1 MTINI
6 RVITPDRI
14 VCSTTAE
21 EIILPSTTGQLGI
34 LDGHAPLITAL
45 DIGVLRIKM
54 DQKWTPMILFGG
66 FAEIDQDQIT
76 ILVNDVE
83 EAASLKLDEVTVA
96 LEQATLAVEN
106 AETNREKIEAS
117 QNLKK
122 ASARVQAATFFIL
135 IFKKVLREY
144 SKNFFF

>member
-66 FAEIDQDQIT
+66 FAEVDQDQIT

-83 EAASLKLDEVTVA
+83 EATSLKLDEVTVA
-96 LEQATLAVEN
+96 LEEATIAVEQ

-122 ASARVQAATFFIL
+122 ASARVQAATFL
-135 IFKKVLREY
+135 
-144 SKNFFF
+144 S

>member
-1 MTINI
+1 MTISI

-14 VCSTTAE
+14 VCSTAAE

-34 LDGHAPLITAL
+34 LNGHAPLITAL

-66 FAEIDQDQIT
+66 FAEVDKDQIT

-83 EAASLKLDEVTVA
+83 EAESLKLNEVTNA
-96 LEQATLAVEN
+96 LEKATIAVEN
-106 AETNREKIEAS
+106 AETSKEKIEAS

-122 ASARVQAATFFIL
+122 ASARVQASTFL
-135 IFKKVLREY
+135 
-144 SKNFFF
+144 N

>member
-34 LDGHAPLITAL
+34 LNGHAPLITAL

-83 EAASLKLDEVTVA
+83 EAASLKLEEVTVA

-122 ASARVQAATFFIL
+122 ASARVQAATFL
-135 IFKKVLREY
+135 
-144 SKNFFF
+144 S

>member
-1 MTINI
+1 MAINI

-66 FAEIDQDQIT
+66 FAEVDQDQIT

-83 EAASLKLDEVTVA
+83 EAASLKLNEVTIA
-96 LEQATLAVEN
+96 LEEATLAVEQ
-106 AETNREKIEAS
+106 AKTNREKIEAS

-122 ASARVQAATFFIL
+122 ASARVQAATFL
-135 IFKKVLREY
+135 
-144 SKNFFF
+144 S

>member
-1 MTINI
+1 
-6 RVITPDRI
+6 
-14 VCSTTAE
+14 
-21 EIILPSTTGQLGI
+21 
-34 LDGHAPLITAL
+34 
-45 DIGVLRIKM
+45 M

-66 FAEIDQDQIT
+66 FAEVDQNQIT

-96 LEQATLAVEN
+96 LEEATIAVEQ

-122 ASARVQAATFFIL
+122 ASARVQAATFL
-135 IFKKVLREY
+135 
-144 SKNFFF
+144 S

>member
-122 ASARVQAATFFIL
+122 ASARVQAATFL
-135 IFKKVLREY
+135 
-144 SKNFFF
+144 S

>member
-106 AETNREKIEAS
+106 AETNREKIVAS

-122 ASARVQAATFFIL
+122 ASARVQAATFL
-135 IFKKVLREY
+135 
-144 SKNFFF
+144 S

>member
-1 MTINI
+1 MAINI

-54 DQKWTPMILFGG
+54 DQKWTPMVLFGG
-66 FAEIDQDQIT
+66 FAEVDQDQIT

-83 EAASLKLDEVTVA
+83 EAAVLNLNDVTVA
-96 LEQATLAVEN
+96 LEQATLALEN
-106 AETNREKIEAS
+106 AQTSREKIEAS

-122 ASARVQAATFFIL
+122 ASARVQAATFL
-135 IFKKVLREY
+135 
-144 SKNFFF
+144 S

>member
-83 EAASLKLDEVTVA
+83 EAASLNLDEVTVA

-122 ASARVQAATFFIL
+122 ASARVQAATFL
-135 IFKKVLREY
+135 
-144 SKNFFF
+144 S

>member
-14 VCSTTAE
+14 VCSTSAE

-66 FAEIDQDQIT
+66 FAEVDQDQIT

-96 LEQATLAVEN
+96 LEKATLAVEE
-106 AETNREKIEAS
+106 AETNREK
-117 QNLKK
+117 N
-122 ASARVQAATFFIL
+122 
-135 IFKKVLREY
+135 
-144 SKNFFF
+144 

>member
-83 EAASLKLDEVTVA
+83 EAATIKLDEVTVA
-96 LEQATLAVEN
+96 LEQATLAVET

-122 ASARVQAATFFIL
+122 ASARVQAATFL
-135 IFKKVLREY
+135 
-144 SKNFFF
+144 S

>member
-14 VCSTTAE
+14 VCSTSAE

-66 FAEIDQDQIT
+66 FAEVDQDQIT

-96 LEQATLAVEN
+96 LEKATLAVEE

-122 ASARVQAATFFIL
+122 ASARVQAATFL
-135 IFKKVLREY
+135 
-144 SKNFFF
+144 S

>member
-45 DIGVLRIKM
+45 DIGVLRIKI

-83 EAASLKLDEVTVA
+83 EAATLKLEEVTVA
-96 LEQATLAVEN
+96 LEQATLAVES

-122 ASARVQAATFFIL
+122 ASARVQAATFL
-135 IFKKVLREY
+135 
-144 SKNFFF
+144 S

>member
-14 VCSTTAE
+14 VCSTSAE

-66 FAEIDQDQIT
+66 FAEVDQDQIT

-83 EAASLKLDEVTVA
+83 EAASLKLDEVTIA
-96 LEQATLAVEN
+96 LEKATLAVEE
-106 AETNREKIEAS
+106 ADTNREKIEAS

-122 ASARVQAATFFIL
+122 ASARVQAATFL
-135 IFKKVLREY
+135 
-144 SKNFFF
+144 S

>member
-21 EIILPSTTGQLGI
+21 EIILPSTTGQFGI

-66 FAEIDQDQIT
+66 FAEVDQNQIT

-96 LEQATLAVEN
+96 LEEATIAVEQ

-122 ASARVQAATFFIL
+122 ASARVQAATFL
-135 IFKKVLREY
+135 
-144 SKNFFF
+144 S

>member
-66 FAEIDQDQIT
+66 FAEVDQDQIT

-83 EAASLKLDEVTVA
+83 EATSLKLDEVTVA
-96 LEQATLAVEN
+96 LEKATLAVEQ

-122 ASARVQAATFFIL
+122 ASARVQAATFL
-135 IFKKVLREY
+135 
-144 SKNFFF
+144 S

>member
-83 EAASLKLDEVTVA
+83 EATSLKLDEVTVA
-96 LEQATLAVEN
+96 LEKATLAVEQ

-122 ASARVQAATFFIL
+122 ASARVQAATFL
-135 IFKKVLREY
+135 
-144 SKNFFF
+144 S

>member
-14 VCSTTAE
+14 VCSAVAE

-45 DIGVLRIKM
+45 DIGVLRIKTN
-54 DQKWTPMILFGG
+54 QKWTPIILFGG
-66 FAEIDQDQIT
+66 FAEVDQNQIT
-76 ILVNDVE
+76 ILVNGVE
-83 EAASLKLDEVTVA
+83 EAEDLKLNNASIGLDNAIIA
-96 LEQATLAVEN
+96 LDN
-106 AETNREKIEAS
+106 ASTSREKLEAS

-122 ASARVQAATFFIL
+122 ASARVQAATFL
-135 IFKKVLREY
+135 
-144 SKNFFF
+144 S

>member
-83 EAASLKLDEVTVA
+83 EAATLKLEEVTVA
-96 LEQATLAVEN
+96 LEQATLAVES

-122 ASARVQAATFFIL
+122 ASARVQAATFL
-135 IFKKVLREY
+135 
-144 SKNFFF
+144 S

>member
-54 DQKWTPMILFGG
+54 DQKWTPMVLFGG
-66 FAEIDQDQIT
+66 FAEVDQDQIT

-83 EAASLKLDEVTVA
+83 EAAVLNLNDVTVA
-96 LEQATLAVEN
+96 LEQATLALEN
-106 AETNREKIEAS
+106 AQTSREKIEAS

-122 ASARVQAATFFIL
+122 ASARVQAATFL
-135 IFKKVLREY
+135 
-144 SKNFFF
+144 S

>member
-66 FAEIDQDQIT
+66 FAEVDQDQIT

-83 EAASLKLDEVTVA
+83 EAASLKLNEVTIA
-96 LEQATLAVEN
+96 LEEATLAVEQ
-106 AETNREKIEAS
+106 AKTNREKIEAS

-122 ASARVQAATFFIL
+122 ASARVQAATFL
-135 IFKKVLREY
+135 
-144 SKNFFF
+144 S

>member
-83 EAASLKLDEVTVA
+83 EAATLKLDEVTVA
-96 LEQATLAVEN
+96 LEQATLAVET

-122 ASARVQAATFFIL
+122 ASARVQAATFL
-135 IFKKVLREY
+135 
-144 SKNFFF
+144 S

>member
-1 MTINI
+1 MAINI

-21 EIILPSTTGQLGI
+21 EIILPSTTVQLGI

-54 DQKWTPMILFGG
+54 DQKWTPMVLFGG
-66 FAEIDQDQIT
+66 FAEVDQDQIT

-83 EAASLKLDEVTVA
+83 EAAVLNLNDVTVA
-96 LEQATLAVEN
+96 LEQATLALEN
-106 AETNREKIEAS
+106 AQTSREKIEAS

-122 ASARVQAATFFIL
+122 ASARVQAATFL
-135 IFKKVLREY
+135 
-144 SKNFFF
+144 S

>member
-1 MTINI
+1 MAINI

-122 ASARVQAATFFIL
+122 ASARVQAATFL
-135 IFKKVLREY
+135 
-144 SKNFFF
+144 S

>member
-45 DIGVLRIKM
+45 DIGVLRIKI

-66 FAEIDQDQIT
+66 FAEVDQDQIT

-83 EAASLKLDEVTVA
+83 EATSLKLDEVIVA
-96 LEQATLAVEN
+96 LEKATLAVEQ

-122 ASARVQAATFFIL
+122 ASARVQAATFL
-135 IFKKVLREY
+135 
-144 SKNFFF
+144 S

>member
-1 MTINI
+1 MTIGI

-14 VCSTTAE
+14 VCSTAAE

-34 LDGHAPLITAL
+34 LNGHAPLITAL

-66 FAEIDQDQIT
+66 FAEVDKDQIT

-83 EAASLKLDEVTVA
+83 EAESLKLNEVTNA
-96 LEQATLAVEN
+96 LEKATIAVEN
-106 AETNREKIEAS
+106 AET
-117 QNLKK
+117 
-122 ASARVQAATFFIL
+122 
-135 IFKKVLREY
+135 
-144 SKNFFF
+144 SKE

>member
-83 EAASLKLDEVTVA
+83 EAASLKLDEVTLA

-122 ASARVQAATFFIL
+122 ASARVQAATFL
-135 IFKKVLREY
+135 
-144 SKNFFF
+144 S

>member
-66 FAEIDQDQIT
+66 FAEVDQNQIT

-96 LEQATLAVEN
+96 LEEATIAVEQ

-122 ASARVQAATFFIL
+122 ASARVQAATFL
-135 IFKKVLREY
+135 
-144 SKNFFF
+144 S

>member
-54 DQKWTPMILFGG
+54 DQKWTPMIFFGG

-122 ASARVQAATFFIL
+122 ASARVQAATFL
-135 IFKKVLREY
+135 
-144 SKNFFF
+144 S

>member
-66 FAEIDQDQIT
+66 FAEVDQDQIT

-83 EAASLKLDEVTVA
+83 EAASLKLNEVTIA
-96 LEQATLAVEN
+96 LEEATLAVEQ
-106 AETNREKIEAS
+106 AQTNREKIEAS

-122 ASARVQAATFFIL
+122 ASARVQAATFL
-135 IFKKVLREY
+135 
-144 SKNFFF
+144 S

>member
-83 EAASLKLDEVTVA
+83 EAASLKLDEVTAA

-122 ASARVQAATFFIL
+122 ASARVQAATFL
-135 IFKKVLREY
+135 
-144 SKNFFF
+144 S

>member
-14 VCSTTAE
+14 VCSTNAE

-66 FAEIDQDQIT
+66 FAEVDQDQIT

-83 EAASLKLDEVTVA
+83 EAASLKLDEVTIA
-96 LEQATLAVEN
+96 LEKATLAVEE
-106 AETNREKIEAS
+106 ADTNREKIEAS

-122 ASARVQAATFFIL
+122 ASARVQAATFL
-135 IFKKVLREY
+135 
-144 SKNFFF
+144 S

>member
-66 FAEIDQDQIT
+66 FAEVDQDQIT

-83 EAASLKLDEVTVA
+83 EAASLKLAEVTDA

-122 ASARVQAATFFIL
+122 ASARVQAATFL
-135 IFKKVLREY
+135 
-144 SKNFFF
+144 S

>member
-83 EAASLKLDEVTVA
+83 EAASLKLAEVTDA

-122 ASARVQAATFFIL
+122 ASARVQAATFL
-135 IFKKVLREY
+135 
-144 SKNFFF
+144 S